1 MAYYLSREV
10 TTFINEQ
17 GDEVEL
23 EIFHYPSHYEAI
35 ATICQDAPPYKDHIA
50 FGTDPRSRKTA
61 IQLAINNLNFLS
73 YKEKP
78 LH

>member
-1 MAYYLSREV
+1 MADYLSREV
-10 TTFINEQ
+10 TTFINEH

-23 EIFHYPSHYEAI
+23 DIFYYATHYEAI
-35 ATICQDAPPYKDHIA
+35 ATICQDFPPFKDHIA
-50 FGTDPRSRKTA
+50 FGTDPLSKKAA

-78 LH
+78 FH